1 MGMAGVSSL
10 LRHCG
15 AFFLRRTFGSDHLYK
30 ATFSEY
36 VKMLLCSRESPMEF
50 FVEGTR
56 SRSGKSLH
64 PRLGKRMDEGIFS
77 FFLFF
82 FESCGLCS

>member
-1 MGMAGVSSL
+1 MPTCSCIVIGGVGELPLDFMGMAGVSSL

-36 VKMLLCSRESPMEF
+36 VKTLLCSRES
-50 FVEGTR
+50 VSHGVLR
-56 SRSGKSLH
+56 GGNAKSQWQE
-64 PRLGKRMDEGIFS
+64 PS
-77 FFLFF
+77 PTTW
-82 FESCGLCS
+82 